1 MCKTSERQKN
11 VFLVEMADKE
21 KTNSGAKQLM
31 AVMTKVDTKLD
42 EIKTMLEEK
51 AKADKINEIDM
62 RDWRIEMETKISAL
76 VSGRKTTTS
85 RPKKES
91 AAGGDAESNPNPTPV
106 GNKSYNTS
114 MAYFKGEYSQNKD
127 TFRAFFT
134 ADALEELDEHMK
146 TISKKGEAK
155 DKYEANYLW
164 NKYVKKVKD
173 EDADTDKPKAD
184 LREQFKREWD
194 AFKSENGEKN
204 VVPSKK
210 E

>member
-1 MCKTSERQKN
+1 MS
-11 VFLVEMADKE
+11 DGKE
-21 KTNSGAKQLM
+21 KGASGAKQLM
-31 AVMTKVDTKLD
+31 AAVTKLQTD
-42 EIKTMLEEK
+42 LTEMKIVL
-51 AKADKINEIDM
+51 DKHVEAERMNEVLHA
-62 RDWRIEMETKISAL
+62 DWRIDMEAKMSAL
-76 VSGRKTTTS
+76 VSGRKTTTT

-91 AAGGDAESNPNPTPV
+91 AAGGGDGESNPTPV

-134 ADALEELDEHMK
+134 AEVLEELDEHMK
-146 TISKKGEAK
+146 TVTKKGEAK

-164 NKYVKKVKD
+164 NNYVKKVKE
-173 EDADTDKPKAD
+173 EDADTDKPKSE

-194 AFKSENGEKN
+194 AYKSNNGEKN